1 MSCPGLQPE
10 DLLPTGSQCECCGLD
25 KDAEG
30 GMNGKM
36 LTERDTLL
44 LERAC
49 VSLARKNFKK

>member
-10 DLLPTGSQCECCGLD
+10 DLLPTGSQCECCGRD

-49 VSLARKNFKK
+49 VPLARKNF